1 MKPVPE
7 HPELLGEAF
16 DGVVDGMEI
25 IGGGTDTNDADMQRE
40 NFVRQRQ
47 RRHPESE
54 EAPYPSDEDFVRAL
68 EYGSLPA
75 GGSGIGIDRLTMIL
89 AGAENLRDVI
99 LFPSMRE
106 RTDPGRGST

>member
-16 DGVVDGMEI
+16 DGIVDGMEI
-25 IGGGTDTNDADMQRE
+25 IGGGTDTNDADKQRG

-54 EAPYPSDEDFVRAL
+54 ETPYPSDEEFVRAL
-68 EYGSLPA
+68 EYGSLTA
-75 GGSGIGIDRLTMIL
+75 GGSGIGIDRLAMIL

-99 LFPSMRE
+99 LFPSMRQAASE
-106 RTDPGRGST
+106 

>member
-1 MKPVPE
+1 
-7 HPELLGEAF
+7 
-16 DGVVDGMEI
+16 MEI

-54 EAPYPSDEDFVRAL
+54 EAPYPSDDEFVQAL

-89 AGAENLRDVI
+89 ADAENLRDII
-99 LFPSMRE
+99 LFPSMRPAA
-106 RTDPGRGST
+106 DD

>member
-1 MKPVPE
+1 
-7 HPELLGEAF
+7 
-16 DGVVDGMEI
+16 MEI

-54 EAPYPSDEDFVRAL
+54 EAPYPSDDEFVRAL

-75 GGSGIGIDRLTMIL
+75 GGSGIGIDRLTMIIS
-89 AGAENLRDVI
+89 GAENLRDVI
-99 LFPSMRE
+99 LFPSMRPASE
-106 RTDPGRGST
+106 S

>member
-1 MKPVPE
+1 
-7 HPELLGEAF
+7 
-16 DGVVDGMEI
+16 MEI

-40 NFVRQRQ
+40 NFVRQRR

-54 EAPYPSDEDFVRAL
+54 EAPYPSDDEFVRAL

-89 AGAENLRDVI
+89 AGADNLRDVI
-99 LFPSMRE
+99 LFPSMRPA
-106 RTDPGRGST
+106 DPGRGSA